1 MKKYLILIISFAAAL
16 QINAQRDEKYRTDES
31 ISQQLKNNKVP
42 GLQYAPAQ
50 SSAPAQVQPHT
61 TMVEEIKNGKFGKVL
76 SGGPSAPVATVAA
89 RSASQQLPSDKSASQ
104 AAQATQKAQAHPAV
118 TIPSQ
123 GDVSGD
129 APLPAKEAPVKELK
143 RLPVKKDQQ

>member
-1 MKKYLILIISFAAAL
+1 MKKYIVVAFALIAVME
-16 QINAQRDEKYRTDES
+16 INAQNAEKNRTGES
-31 ISQQLKNNKVP
+31 VGQQLKNNKVP

-61 TMVEEIKNGKFGKVL
+61 SMVEDIKSGKYGKVQT
-76 SGGPSAPVATVAA
+76 GGVSAPAPAVAA
-89 RSASQQLPSDKSASQ
+89 RSANQKLASDQSTSQ
-104 AAQATQKAQAHPAV
+104 AEQSGQKTQKMPGI

-123 GDVSGD
+123 GNVSEE
-129 APLPAKEAPVKELK
+129 AAAPAKATPANELK